1 MRLFV
6 TSLSFII
13 IGLWLNIVFNHYV
26 QIVGLKINWILIF
39 LLIQTFRQLNLGIAF
54 FGILAGLILDALS
67 HGIMGLYGTSFFL
80 TLLITSQIKKI
91 FFANTFTSISLA
103 VFSMSIIEGLISSS
117 ILSIFEPELEI
128 SNLVLS
134 STLPLSLLQGLITP
148 VILQFVIW
156 GENLFQKDLA

>member
-128 SNLVLS
+128 SELMLS
-134 STLPLSLLQGLITP
+134 ATLPLSLLQGLITP

>member
-80 TLLITSQIKKI
+80 TLLITSQIKKV

-128 SNLVLS
+128 SELILS
-134 STLPLSLLQGLITP
+134 ATLTLSLLQGLITP

>member
-1 MRLFV
+1 MRIFV

-80 TLLITSQIKKI
+80 TLLITTQIKKV

-128 SNLVLS
+128 SDLMLS
-134 STLPLSLLQGLITP
+134 ETLPLSLLQGVITP

>member
-1 MRLFV
+1 MRIFV

-80 TLLITSQIKKI
+80 TLLITTQIKKV

-117 ILSIFEPELEI
+117 ILSIFEPELKI
-128 SNLVLS
+128 SDLMLS
-134 STLPLSLLQGLITP
+134 ETLPLSLLQGVITP

>member
-1 MRLFV
+1 MRIFV

-80 TLLITSQIKKI
+80 TLLITSQIKKV

-117 ILSIFEPELEI
+117 ILNIFEPELKI
-128 SNLVLS
+128 SNLMLS
-134 STLPLSLLQGLITP
+134 ATLPLSLLQGVITP

>member
-1 MRLFV
+1 MRIFV

-80 TLLITSQIKKI
+80 TLLITSQIKKV

-128 SNLVLS
+128 SELMLS
-134 STLPLSLLQGLITP
+134 ATLPLSLLQGLITP

>member
-1 MRLFV
+1 MRIFV

-80 TLLITSQIKKI
+80 TLLITTQIKKV

-128 SNLVLS
+128 SDLMLS
-134 STLPLSLLQGLITP
+134 ATLPLSLLQGVITP

>member
-1 MRLFV
+1 MRIFV

-80 TLLITSQIKKI
+80 TLLITTQIKKV

-128 SNLVLS
+128 SNLMLS
-134 STLPLSLLQGLITP
+134 ATLPLSILQGVITP

>member
-80 TLLITSQIKKI
+80 TLLITSQIKKV

-128 SNLVLS
+128 SDLMLS
-134 STLPLSLLQGLITP
+134 VTLSLSLLQGLITP

>member
-80 TLLITSQIKKI
+80 TLLITTQIKKV
-91 FFANTFTSISLA
+91 FFANTFTSISIA

-128 SNLVLS
+128 SDLMLS
-134 STLPLSLLQGLITP
+134 ATLPLSLLQGLITP

>member
-80 TLLITSQIKKI
+80 TLLITSQIKKV

-117 ILSIFEPELEI
+117 ILSIFEPELKI
-128 SNLVLS
+128 SNLMLS
-134 STLPLSLLQGLITP
+134 ATLPLSLLQGLITP

>member
-39 LLIQTFRQLNLGIAF
+39 LLIQTFRQLNLGIYF

-80 TLLITSQIKKI
+80 TLLITTQIKKV

-128 SNLVLS
+128 SELMLS
-134 STLPLSLLQGLITP
+134 ATLPLSLLQGLITP

>member
-80 TLLITSQIKKI
+80 TLLITTQIKKV

-128 SNLVLS
+128 SNLMLS
-134 STLPLSLLQGLITP
+134 ATLPLSLLQGSITP

>member
-1 MRLFV
+1 MRIFV

-80 TLLITSQIKKI
+80 TLLITTQIKKV

-128 SNLVLS
+128 SNLMLS
-134 STLPLSLLQGLITP
+134 TTLPLSLLQGVITP

>member
-80 TLLITSQIKKI
+80 TLLITSQIKKV
-91 FFANTFTSISLA
+91 FFANTFTSISIA

-128 SNLVLS
+128 SDLMLS
-134 STLPLSLLQGLITP
+134 ANLPLSLLQGVITP

>member
-80 TLLITSQIKKI
+80 TLLITSQIKKV

-128 SNLVLS
+128 SDFMLS
-134 STLPLSLLQGLITP
+134 VTLTLSLLQGLITP

>member
-1 MRLFV
+1 MRIFV

-26 QIVGLKINWILIF
+26 QILGLKINWILIF

-80 TLLITSQIKKI
+80 TLLITTQIKKV

-128 SNLVLS
+128 SNLMLS
-134 STLPLSLLQGLITP
+134 TTLPLSLLQGVITP

>member
-6 TSLSFII
+6 TSLSYII

-80 TLLITSQIKKI
+80 TLLITSQIKKV
-91 FFANTFTSISLA
+91 FFANSFTSISIA

-128 SNLVLS
+128 SDLMLS
-134 STLPLSLLQGLITP
+134 VTLTLSLLQGLITP

>member
-39 LLIQTFRQLNLGIAF
+39 LLIQTFRQLKLGIAF

-80 TLLITSQIKKI
+80 TLLITSQIKKV
-91 FFANTFTSISLA
+91 FFANTFISISIA

-128 SNLVLS
+128 SDLMLS
-134 STLPLSLLQGLITP
+134 STIPLSLLQGLITP

>member
-80 TLLITSQIKKI
+80 TLLITTQIKKV

-117 ILSIFEPELEI
+117 ILSIFEPELKI
-128 SNLVLS
+128 SDLMLS
-134 STLPLSLLQGLITP
+134 ATLPLSLLQGVITP

>member
-80 TLLITSQIKKI
+80 TLLITTQIKKV

-117 ILSIFEPELEI
+117 ILNIFEPELKI
-128 SNLVLS
+128 SNLMLS
-134 STLPLSLLQGLITP
+134 ATLPLSLLQGVITP
-148 VILQFVIW
+148 VILQFIIW

>member
-80 TLLITSQIKKI
+80 TLLITSQIKKV

-128 SNLVLS
+128 SDLMLS
-134 STLPLSLLQGLITP
+134 ATLPLSFLQGLITP

>member
-39 LLIQTFRQLNLGIAF
+39 LLIHTFRHSKLGIAF

-80 TLLITSQIKKI
+80 TLLITSQIKKV

-128 SNLVLS
+128 SELMLS
-134 STLPLSLLQGLITP
+134 ATLPLSLLQGLITP

>member
-80 TLLITSQIKKI
+80 TLLITSQIKKV
-91 FFANTFTSISLA
+91 FFANTFISISIA

-128 SNLVLS
+128 SDLMLS
-134 STLPLSLLQGLITP
+134 ATLPLSLLQGLITP

>member
-1 MRLFV
+1 MRIFV

-80 TLLITSQIKKI
+80 TLLITTQIKKV

-128 SNLVLS
+128 SELMLS
-134 STLPLSLLQGLITP
+134 ATLPLSLLQGLITP

>member
-39 LLIQTFRQLNLGIAF
+39 LLIQTFRQSKLGITF
-54 FGILAGLILDALS
+54 FGILPGLVLDALS

-80 TLLITSQIKKI
+80 TLLITTQIKKV

-128 SNLVLS
+128 SNLMLS
-134 STLPLSLLQGLITP
+134 ATLPLSLLQGVITS
-148 VILQFVIW
+148 VILKFVIW

>member
-39 LLIQTFRQLNLGIAF
+39 LLIQTFRQLNLGIYF

-80 TLLITSQIKKI
+80 TLLITSQIKKV

-128 SNLVLS
+128 SDLMLTA
-134 STLPLSLLQGLITP
+134 TLPLSFLQGLITP

>member
-13 IGLWLNIVFNHYV
+13 IGIWLNIVFNHYV

-80 TLLITSQIKKI
+80 TLLITSQIKKV

-128 SNLVLS
+128 SNLMLS
-134 STLPLSLLQGLITP
+134 ATLPLSLLQGLITP

>member
-80 TLLITSQIKKI
+80 TLLITSQIKKV

-117 ILSIFEPELEI
+117 ILSIFEPELEV
-128 SNLVLS
+128 SDLMLS
-134 STLPLSLLQGLITP
+134 VTLTLSLLQGLITP

>member
-1 MRLFV
+1 MRIFV

-80 TLLITSQIKKI
+80 TLLITSQIKKV
-91 FFANTFTSISLA
+91 FFANLTFECILPFTNWNQFLLFNNCCNTLIWVLQNHFCHFQLNQRLKLLHIWSKKILA
-103 VFSMSIIEGLISSS
+103 IRKEFKE
-117 ILSIFEPELEI
+117 
-128 SNLVLS
+128 
-134 STLPLSLLQGLITP
+134 
-148 VILQFVIW
+148 
-156 GENLFQKDLA
+156 

>member
-80 TLLITSQIKKI
+80 TLLITTQIKKV

-128 SNLVLS
+128 SDLMLS

-148 VILQFVIW
+148 LILQLVIW
-156 GENLFQKDLA
+156 GENLFQRDLA

>member
-6 TSLSFII
+6 ISLSFII

-39 LLIQTFRQLNLGIAF
+39 LLIQTFRQLNLGIVF

-80 TLLITSQIKKI
+80 TLLITSQIKKV

-128 SNLVLS
+128 SDLMLS
-134 STLPLSLLQGLITP
+134 ATLPLSLLQGVITP

>member
-1 MRLFV
+1 MRLFL

-39 LLIQTFRQLNLGIAF
+39 LLIQTFRQLKLGIAF

-80 TLLITSQIKKI
+80 TLLITSQIKKV

-128 SNLVLS
+128 SNLMLS
-134 STLPLSLLQGLITP
+134 ATLPLSLLQGLITP

>member
-1 MRLFV
+1 MRIFV

-80 TLLITSQIKKI
+80 TLLITSQIKKV

-128 SNLVLS
+128 SDLMLS
-134 STLPLSLLQGLITP
+134 ATLPLSLLQGLITP

-156 GENLFQKDLA
+156 AENLFQKDLA

>member
-1 MRLFV
+1 MRIFV

-54 FGILAGLILDALS
+54 FGILAGLILDVLS

-80 TLLITSQIKKI
+80 TLLITTQIKKV

-128 SNLVLS
+128 SNLMLS
-134 STLPLSLLQGLITP
+134 ATLPLSLLQGAITP

>member
-1 MRLFV
+1 MRIFV

-80 TLLITSQIKKI
+80 TLLITTQIKKV

-128 SNLVLS
+128 SNLMLS
-134 STLPLSLLQGLITP
+134 ATLPLSLLQGLITP

>member
-1 MRLFV
+1 MRIFV

-80 TLLITSQIKKI
+80 TLLITTQIKKV

-128 SNLVLS
+128 SNLMMS
-134 STLPLSLLQGLITP
+134 ATLPLSLLQGVITP
-148 VILQFVIW
+148 LILQFVIW

>member
-54 FGILAGLILDALS
+54 FGIPAGLILDALS

-80 TLLITSQIKKI
+80 TLLITSQIKKV

-117 ILSIFEPELEI
+117 VLSIFEPELEI
-128 SNLVLS
+128 SDLMLS
-134 STLPLSLLQGLITP
+134 ATLPLSLLQGLITP

>member
-80 TLLITSQIKKI
+80 TLLITSQIKKV

-128 SNLVLS
+128 SDLMLS
-134 STLPLSLLQGLITP
+134 ATLTLSLLQGLITP